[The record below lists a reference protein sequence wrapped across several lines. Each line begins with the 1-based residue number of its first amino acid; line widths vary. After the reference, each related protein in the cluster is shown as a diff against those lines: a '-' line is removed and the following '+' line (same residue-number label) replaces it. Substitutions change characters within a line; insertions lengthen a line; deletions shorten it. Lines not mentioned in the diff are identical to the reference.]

1 MNANIPSIQQAIRG
15 EISLSPGI
23 SSARNNPAI
32 AYLMSLGSKKS
43 RQTMGSF
50 LDVVAKMV
58 GFRGIYDFDWGSMR
72 RHHVLAVIDM
82 LRESEKAPATINT
95 YLSALKGVALE
106 SWILKLIDTDS
117 YQHIK
122 QIKSVKGSRLTKG
135 RALDKEE
142 ISLLFL
148 ACDRDKTATGVRD
161 AAILSVLL
169 GCGLRRAEAVTLDFS
184 DYNVREGYLKVVGK
198 GNKERK
204 AFLPPVT
211 RNRLN
216 EWIESYRGDV
226 TGPLFTRIRR
236 YKDLVYKELSSQ
248 AIYYILE
255 ERRLQAGLEKFA
267 PHDLR
272 RTFASLMLTNGE
284 DLITVKDAMGHSSL
298 ATTQKYDRRGDERLK
313 DASERLNIF

>member
-1 MNANIPSIQQAIRG
+1 
-15 EISLSPGI
+15 
-23 SSARNNPAI
+23 
-32 AYLMSLGSKKS
+32 
-43 RQTMGSF
+43 MGSF

-58 GFRGIYDFDWGSMR
+58 GFSGIYDFDWGSMR

-142 ISLLFL
+142 ISLLFSV
-148 ACDRDKTATGVRD
+148 CDRDKTATGVRD

-184 DYNVREGYLKVVGK
+184 DYDVREGYLKVVGK

-204 AFLPPVT
+204 AFLPPTT
-211 RNRLN
+211 RSRLN

-248 AIYYILE
+248 AIYHILE

-272 RTFASLMLTNGE
+272 RTFASLMLSNGE

-298 ATTQKYDRRGDERLK
+298 ATTQKYDRRGDERLRG
-313 DASERLNIF
+313 ASERLNIF